1 MELDGWAR
9 AQALLEAWPDKPPP
23 AAATGTSRRLE
34 DALAGLAS
42 GAAGRRDIAALIRQV
57 LLEAEARGNSGH
69 LTVPVHERFP
79 TREEWAEVR
88 CGTVPGSREGTLR
101 VWVHPWSPGQPEG
114 PAAQAAKADLR
125 QVHLGTNSPQRR
137 SLAACE
143 GDPFW
148 LAALGDRYHQ
158 YLSTAQRQA
167 ARSVALAP
175 PGSTTI
181 VCLPTGHGKTD
192 VALAPILLDGGAGV
206 SVIVV
211 PTVILAIDLERRIR
225 ALVGDSGRGSPSG
238 RYAYAGSLDDETKK
252 RMANDVRTGIQ
263 RVVVSAPES
272 VTRGLKKPLADAAE
286 AGLLRYFV
294 VDEAHLVE
302 QWGNEFRPDFQVLAG
317 QRHAWLNMAPK
328 GTAPRTIAMSATLT
342 EHQVATLR
350 TLFGKPEPPQ
360 IVWGKQIRREP
371 SYYVQRFREDDERTA
386 AVLEAVSLLP
396 RPLALYVSTRDAATA
411 WLRRL
416 REAGL
421 RRVTRV
427 TGDTS
432 DDDRR
437 TTVEGWGGP
446 AAAGGDERVQT
457 RFDIVVGTSAFGL
470 GIDLPDVRTVVH
482 ACLPETVDR
491 YYQEVGRGGR
501 DGSPSLAYLAMAHS
515 DVSTAENLS
524 QQAIL
529 RAETAWERWEGM
541 FHSRLSE
548 EDGLFRLDLD
558 APPARKNRR
567 TDAGRQWNVRALNL
581 LTQAGLVEVRE
592 AREPE
597 RRRDEP
603 EDSFLARR
611 QDFKDRLGSLVD
623 VACDGRVN
631 SKADF
636 IEQFDRTRN
645 RIITSQ
651 RAAHERLYETLSG
664 SRCIGDV
671 LAEHYTVE
679 GHATAPACRG
689 CPHCR
694 RRGVPEAGTE
704 GFYQLG
710 WDPIPDVAWWPG
722 LYVDPLAAY
731 RPPGQACLSIWWETE
746 EERRDLVPDLLIRL
760 CRQGMPVAGG
770 PGLSAAA
777 AHTIQEG
784 ALPHP
789 LVRDADASL
798 LVAHRPPVLW
808 VTDRTDDVMA
818 PEVNSR
824 FTSPDTLY
832 LFHPRTLRHPDRPDW
847 PLADIH
853 TASISVHTAGKAL

>member
-1 MELDGWAR
+1 MV
-9 AQALLEAWPDKPPP
+9 
-23 AAATGTSRRLE
+23 ATGTARRLE

-42 GAAGRRDIAALIRQV
+42 GAAGHRDIAALTRQV
-57 LLEAEARGNSGH
+57 LLEAQARGNSGH
-69 LTVPVHERFP
+69 LTVPVHELFP
-79 TREEWAEVR
+79 TREDWAEAW
-88 CGTVPGSREGTLR
+88 CGSVPGSREGTLR
-101 VWVHPWSPGQPEG
+101 VWARPWSPGQPEG
-114 PAAQAAKADLR
+114 LAAQAAEADLR

-137 SLAACE
+137 SLAACD

-148 LAALGDRYHQ
+148 VAALGDRYHQ

-192 VALAPILLDGGAGV
+192 VALAPILLGGGVGV

-225 ALVGDSGRGSPSG
+225 ALIGNRGRGSPSG
-238 RYAYAGSLDDETKK
+238 RYAYAMSLDAEIKK
-252 RMANDVRTGIQ
+252 RMADDVRTGSQ

-272 VTRGLKKPLADAAE
+272 VTRGLKKPLADAAA

-294 VDEAHLVE
+294 IDEAHLVE
-302 QWGNEFRPDFQVLAG
+302 QWGNEFRPDFQVLSG
-317 QRHAWLNMAPK
+317 QRHAWLSMAPK

-342 EHQVATLR
+342 EHQVITLR

-371 SYYVQRFREDDERTA
+371 SYYVERFQEDNERTA
-386 AVLEAVSLLP
+386 AVLEAVTLLP
-396 RPLALYVSTRDAATA
+396 RPLALYVSTREAATA

-416 REAGL
+416 QEAGL

-446 AAAGGDERVQT
+446 AAESAERGPT

-501 DGSPSLAYLAMAHS
+501 DGSPSLAYLAMARR
-515 DVSTAENLS
+515 DVRTAESLS

-548 EDGLFRLDLD
+548 EEGIFRLDLD
-558 APPARKNRR
+558 ALPARKNTR

-581 LTQAGLVEVRE
+581 LTQAGLVELRE
-592 AREPE
+592 AQEPQ

-603 EDSFLARR
+603 EASFQARH
-611 QDFKDRLGSLVD
+611 QDFKARLGSLVD
-623 VACDGRVN
+623 VIPDGRVN

-645 RIITSQ
+645 RILANQ
-651 RAAHERLYETLSG
+651 RAARERLYETLSG

-694 RRGVPEAGTE
+694 RSGVPEAGPE

-710 WDPIPDVAWWPG
+710 WDPIPGVARWPE
-722 LYVDPLAAY
+722 LYVDPLAGY
-731 RPPGQACLSIWWETE
+731 RPPGQACLSIWWETD
-746 EERRDLVPDLLIRL
+746 EERRELIPDLLARL
-760 CRQGMPVAGG
+760 CRLGMPMVGG
-770 PGLSAAA
+770 PGLSAAL
-777 AHTIQEG
+777 AHSVQEA
-784 ALPHP
+784 ALPYP
-789 LVRDADASL
+789 LVRDVDASL
-798 LVAHRPPVLW
+798 LLTHRPPVLW
-808 VTDRTDDVMA
+808 VTDRTDDAMA
-818 PEVNSR
+818 QEVHSR
-824 FTSPDTLY
+824 LTSPDILY
-832 LFHPRTLRHPDRPDW
+832 LFHPRSLRHPERPDW
-847 PLADIH
+847 RLADIH